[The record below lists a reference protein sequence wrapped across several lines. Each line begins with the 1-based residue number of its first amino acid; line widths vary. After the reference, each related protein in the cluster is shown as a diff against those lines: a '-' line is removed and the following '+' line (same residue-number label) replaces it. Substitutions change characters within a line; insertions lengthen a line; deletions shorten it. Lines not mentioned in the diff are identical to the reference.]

1 MHWIVRFFVYHR
13 NLTSLAAVV
22 CLCLT
27 MLTSNPIRQQ
37 QIARVLTFSVFYPF
51 QFYISQTA
59 RVKNIFAENRKL
71 TEEIAAQSVTIALLK
86 EAALETERLQALVY
100 LSNDLTYDLAVA
112 RVVAR
117 EPAYISRS
125 AIIDVGRD
133 NGVSAYMPVI
143 NSRGIVGK
151 VVQSFGH
158 MALVQLLIDPSNR
171 TGVLLQRTRE
181 VGILETENGNDYFIR
196 CRTHADVNKGDTVVT
211 SGLGGVY
218 PKGLTVGV
226 VSKVGD
232 IRDPLFKKV
241 IVDLNVDFNHLEEVF
256 VIRVKSRWASFRG
269 EVDSLERLR

>member
-1 MHWIVRFFVYHR
+1 
-13 NLTSLAAVV
+13 
-22 CLCLT
+22 
-27 MLTSNPIRQQ
+27 
-37 QIARVLTFSVFYPF
+37 
-51 QFYISQTA
+51 
-59 RVKNIFAENRKL
+59 
-71 TEEIAAQSVTIALLK
+71 
-86 EAALETERLQALVY
+86 
-100 LSNDLTYDLAVA
+100 
-112 RVVAR
+112 
-117 EPAYISRS
+117 
-125 AIIDVGRD
+125 
-133 NGVSAYMPVI
+133 
-143 NSRGIVGK
+143 
-151 VVQSFGH
+151 
-158 MALVQLLIDPSNR
+158 QLLIDPSNR

>member
-13 NLTSLAAVV
+13 NLTSLTAVV

-27 MLTSNPIRQQ
+27 MLTSNPARQQ

-86 EAALETERLQALVY
+86 EAALETERLQALIY

-125 AIIDVGRD
+125 AIIDVGKD

>member
-27 MLTSNPIRQQ
+27 MLTSNPARQQ
-37 QIARVLTFSVFYPF
+37 QIARVLTFTVFYPF

-86 EAALETERLQALVY
+86 EAALETERLQALIY

-125 AIIDVGRD
+125 AIIDVGKD